1 MFKTIANAWR
11 VPEIRKKLLFTLFI
25 IVIFRLGSAITVP
38 FLDTSVVVSWMEEKA
53 SGGNFLEY
61 LNILTGGALSQAT
74 IFSLGVTPMI
84 NASIIIQLLTYA
96 LPPLE
101 RLQQEGEEGRKTL
114 NLITSFVA
122 LGLSAFMAVAYYLTL
137 KNIKGDA
144 GATAVLYTDG
154 GAGIFAMFVI
164 ILCFMAGSTLL
175 IWMGNRINEHG
186 IGQGI
191 SMILFAGIV
200 ARLPEEIGRLI
211 GLVSNDPKA
220 YFVLVLVYALIFV
233 AMVVGIVAM
242 NEAERR
248 IPVQYAKRVIGRKQY
263 GGQNTH
269 LPIKVC
275 MSGVMPIIFAMSFM
289 SLPSTIAMFKEPVK
303 VITDTTTTGQKI
315 YYYFINFFNTQTYT
329 YAALYFILIIAFNY
343 FYVSMQYNP
352 IEIAN
357 NLRQSNGG
365 IPGIR
370 PGKPTS
376 DYIAKVLNKLALVGA
391 VFLGVVAIFPIIFLN
406 ITTAMQRPLNVSAM
420 GGTSILIVVSVAI
433 ETVRTLESQLMMRH
447 HKGFLD

>member
-1 MFKTIANAWR
+1 MFKTLKTAWGI
-11 VPEIRKKLLFTLFI
+11 PEIRKKMLFTLFI

-38 FLDTSVVVSWMEEKA
+38 FLDTTVISQWMSEKA
-53 SGGNFLEY
+53 SNGNFLEY
-61 LNILTGGALSQAT
+61 LNILSGGALSKAT
-74 IFSLGVTPMI
+74 MFSLGVTPFI

-101 RLQQEGEEGRKTL
+101 RLQQEGEDGRKKL
-114 NLITSFVA
+114 NQITSFVA

-137 KNIKGDA
+137 KGSA
-144 GATAVLYTDG
+144 GAVKYTS
-154 GAGIFAMFVI
+154 GAAGVFAMFVI
-164 ILCFMAGSTLL
+164 VFSFMAGSSLV
-175 IWMGNRINEHG
+175 IWLGNRINEKG
-186 IGQGI
+186 IGNGV

-200 ARLPEEIGRLI
+200 ARIPVDLGQMYELI
-211 GLVSNDPKA
+211 KTKEGANQNFIKIVIYL
-220 YFVLVLVYALIFV
+220 LIFV
-233 AMVVGIVAM
+233 AMVIAIVFF

-248 IPVQYAKRVIGRKQY
+248 IPVQYAKRVVGRKQY

-269 LPIKVC
+269 IPIKVC

-289 SLPSTIAMFKEPVK
+289 SLPSMFTIFKEPVK
-303 VITDTTTTGQKI
+303 QITEETTGGEKF
-315 YYYFINFFNTQTYT
+315 YYYFVHFFSTRSYS
-329 YAALYFILIIAFNY
+329 YAAIYFVLILLFNW
-343 FYVSMQYNP
+343 FYVQISYNP
-352 IEIAN
+352 VEMAN

-376 DYIAKVLNKLALVGA
+376 DYIQRVLSKISLVGA
-391 VFLGVVAIFPIIFLN
+391 VFLGVVAVFPIIFLN
-406 ITTAMQRPLNVSAM
+406 ITKIDVSSM

-447 HKGFLD
+447 HPGFLR